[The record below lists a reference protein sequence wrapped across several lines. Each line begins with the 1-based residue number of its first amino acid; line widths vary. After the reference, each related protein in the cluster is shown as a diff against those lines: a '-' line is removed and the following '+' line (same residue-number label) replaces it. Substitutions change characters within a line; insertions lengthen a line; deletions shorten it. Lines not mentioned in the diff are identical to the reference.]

1 MKDVR
6 DYLLRMAVAIFLGP
20 VAVAFWLAFASAGF
34 SPDGFM
40 QMLGG
45 LAQRYAAMGVEAQHS
60 FLLEVLFGW
69 AVLAFAAML
78 ISFVVKP
85 PHFAYTLRK
94 KDGRPSVAVER
105 QA

>member
-6 DYLLRMAVAIFLGP
+6 DYLSRMAVAIFLCP
-20 VAVAFWLAFASAGF
+20 VAVAFWLTFASAGF

-45 LAQRYAAMGVEAQHS
+45 LGQRYAAMGVEAQHA

-78 ISFVVKP
+78 LSFVVNP
-85 PHFAYTLRK
+85 PHFSYTLGK
-94 KDGRPSVAVER
+94 KDGRQSVAVK
-105 QA
+105 Q